1 MCCSNGLLKRFIP
14 FFLTFAA
21 GLLIASFFVPILPNM
36 SFRGGRRKHREQD
49 RQREVEVQRL
59 LDENYNLK
67 LQLEEIRKNQMEDN
81 WDGRVGVL
89 PLLHELPAEPPPPPM
104 PPRAPVA
111 PKKAR

>member
-1 MCCSNGLLKRFIP
+1 MCCSKGLLKRFIP

-21 GLLIASFFVPILPNM
+21 GLLIASFFVPILPNL
-36 SFRGGRRKHREQD
+36 SFRSGRKKHREQD
-49 RQREVEVQRL
+49 WQREVEVQRL

-89 PLLHELPAEPPPPPM
+89 PLLHEVPAEPPPPPM

>member
-1 MCCSNGLLKRFIP
+1 MCASKGLLKRFIP

-21 GLLIASFFVPILPNM
+21 GLLIASFFVPILPNL
-36 SFRGGRRKHREQD
+36 SFKGGWKKHREQD
-49 RQREVEVQRL
+49 RQREVEFQRV

-67 LQLEEIRKNQMEDN
+67 LQMEEMRKNQMED
-81 WDGRVGVL
+81 WDGRVGVK

-104 PPRAPVA
+104 PPTAPVA

>member
-21 GLLIASFFVPILPNM
+21 GLLIASFFVPILPSL
-36 SFRGGRRKHREQD
+36 SFKGGRIKHREQD

-67 LQLEEIRKNQMEDN
+67 LQLEEMRKNQMED
-81 WDGRVGVL
+81 WDGRVGVM

>member
-21 GLLIASFFVPILPNM
+21 GLLIASFFVPILPNL
-36 SFRGGRRKHREQD
+36 SLGGGRRKHREQD
-49 RQREVEVQRL
+49 RQREVEFQRV
-59 LDENYNLK
+59 LDENYSLK
-67 LQLEEIRKNQMEDN
+67 LQMEEMRKNQMED
-81 WDGRVGVL
+81 WDDHVGVM

-111 PKKAR
+111 PKNAR